1 MTLPKR
7 FEVFL
12 QQPLNGEHL
21 PHSLSA
27 RTLSPRSGQ
36 FNFINSPGICR
47 DKTVICDFIPAFAGF
62 SRSYSGLPR
71 PGFAGHIPVGQDS
84 TNAASPPQ
92 SRGQFS
98 EGRAALYRS

>member
-36 FNFINSPGICR
+36 FNDLVERFA
-47 DKTVICDFIPAFAGF
+47 AFDVTWF
-62 SRSYSGLPR
+62 
-71 PGFAGHIPVGQDS
+71 
-84 TNAASPPQ
+84 
-92 SRGQFS
+92 
-98 EGRAALYRS
+98 